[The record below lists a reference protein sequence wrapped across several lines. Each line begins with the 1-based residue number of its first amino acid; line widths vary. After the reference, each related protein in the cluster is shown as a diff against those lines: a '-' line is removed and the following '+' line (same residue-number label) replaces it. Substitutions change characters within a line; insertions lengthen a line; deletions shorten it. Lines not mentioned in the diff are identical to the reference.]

1 MLSVNNRRQTPISS
15 AADIPTKVSGQEDTP
30 ETVSP
35 AESPRTDSVTIS
47 ERPEK
52 PLMERPINFVNN
64 FTVETYAETDLFVR
78 LHNRLPVLFDEYAS
92 GDISKETMLRTL
104 DRAVSDVVGYYANK
118 GFDPEEITPEIV
130 RELYANCK
138 LEMVRAGYS
147 KSLDEGAQIAREKGI
162 NGFWMYYNADH
173 YYFTEDLIDTV
184 HDHLESLSEKY
195 GCGPMKLERD
205 FPEGDIRRRYYGSYN
220 AYFNARLRSTGGSMI
235 DQTIAPPKDFKM
247 FFDSNSKGTSR
258 YPSSMGAEIPGEPSL
273 FDSAVYIQYQGWEFA
288 HRLPTRMDPT
298 RYPVSVHLMD
308 VIQSS
313 KKGYPKEIE
322 AFLNNFDFFATNVGK
337 MYWESHELIY

>member
-235 DQTIAPPKDFKM
+235 DQTIAPPKGFKM

-308 VIQSS
+308 VIQDHQR
-313 KKGYPKEIE
+313 GGQE
-322 AFLNNFDFFATNVGK
+322 F
-337 MYWESHELIY
+337 

>member
-15 AADIPTKVSGQEDTP
+15 VADIPTKVSGQEDTP

-258 YPSSMGAEIPGEPSL
+258 YPSSMEAEIPGEPSL
-273 FDSAVYIQYQGWEFA
+273 FDSAVYI
-288 HRLPTRMDPT
+288 
-298 RYPVSVHLMD
+298 
-308 VIQSS
+308 
-313 KKGYPKEIE
+313 
-322 AFLNNFDFFATNVGK
+322 
-337 MYWESHELIY
+337 

>member
-30 ETVSP
+30 ERGSP

-78 LHNRLPVLFDEYAS
+78 LHNRLPVLFDEYVS

-147 KSLDEGAQIAREKGI
+147 KSLDEGAQIAGEKGI

-308 VIQSS
+308 LLIAS
-313 KKGYPKEIE
+313 KKR
-322 AFLNNFDFFATNVGK
+322 
-337 MYWESHELIY
+337 